1 MDLKSL
7 ISRPAA
13 EAPMITIFGE
23 GGTGKTTLAALFPAP
38 IFIRAEDGFD
48 VFAGKKAPN
57 AFPVLKSGEDIFSQL
72 AADAEKNQK
81 NVQRIRRENVTEM
94 ILESIS
100 DFTRAPFCEACEGAV
115 EMSAADALD
124 TARRLEGRA
133 ERYYRE
139 AAGKLKALPEVAR
152 GLKQIGKK
160 RNAHLKQLESI

>member
-1 MDLKSL
+1 MPLTNFGSILNFAEELEVQDQAFYRLVAENPACTELK
-7 ISRPAA
+7 
-13 EAPMITIFGE
+13 
-23 GGTGKTTLAALFPAP
+23 
-38 IFIRAEDGFD
+38 
-48 VFAGKKAPN
+48 
-57 AFPVLKSGEDIFSQL
+57 DIFSQL

-160 RNAHLKQLESI
+160 RSAHLKQLESI